1 MRSCHKISIIL
12 AVTQEL
18 DDLFFFSSSAN
29 LFAKNL
35 SVKNLTVAV
44 VPALR
49 ESDLWKGVFLFL
61 RSQQGINPYL
71 SDYLHSSQRNFS
83 DGK

>member
-1 MRSCHKISIIL
+1 MRSCRKISIIL
-12 AVTQEL
+12 ALTQEL
-18 DDLFFFSSSAN
+18 DDLFFFSSFAN

-49 ESDLWKGVFLFL
+49 ESDL
-61 RSQQGINPYL
+61 
-71 SDYLHSSQRNFS
+71 
-83 DGK
+83 

>member
-12 AVTQEL
+12 ALTQEL
-18 DDLFFFSSSAN
+18 DDLFFFSFFAN

-44 VPALR
+44 R
-49 ESDLWKGVFLFL
+49 ERVTYEKVFFFFYDCNKF
-61 RSQQGINPYL
+61 SGISPYL